1 MLWEILVMGL
11 SCASFGFTH
20 IPHLYRVDHSASPLH
35 PLLTRC
41 DDKTFSRH
49 CPVSLGGQK
58 HLHLHHWLHADFTST
73 GYLVRT
79 PDRRGSE
86 LCTGAVTAK
95 RVNALLSSWSLG
107 LAGKGSLQAVGR
119 PWNRCYAR
127 VLAEV
132 RGPLDLLLWGHVN
145 LGRTQSLLSTS
156 CYLDLL
162 APQISGDNEHSH
174 LGIEGFCSTGSWGGG
189 EMKSWV

>member
-1 MLWEILVMGL
+1 MEAVLCIL
-11 SCASFGFTH
+11 GFPS
-20 IPHLYRVDHSASPLH
+20 IPDLYQVGHSASPLH

-132 RGPLDLLLWGHVN
+132 GGPLDLLL
-145 LGRTQSLLSTS
+145 
-156 CYLDLL
+156 
-162 APQISGDNEHSH
+162 
-174 LGIEGFCSTGSWGGG
+174 
-189 EMKSWV
+189 